1 MVIGGDW
8 CWHHWD
14 LNWISKPL
22 PKYIPRLLCIW
33 YWATNASASTF
44 ENMLILKWYKIV
56 LYGIFN
62 NAYIMI
68 LDNDS
73 CKITQKHFQSEREL
87 TISLKEISVNFN
99 RSMTD
104 DVKTMTNW
112 QESFGS
118 TRSWYFRV
126 QVNKSYG
133 RSSNIR
139 NKSM

>member
-14 LNWISKPL
+14 LNWIGKPL
-22 PKYIPRLLCIW
+22 PKYIPRLLCKYW
-33 YWATNASASTF
+33 YWATNASTF
-44 ENMLILKWYKIV
+44 TPKYVHSQSIKTELYGTLYNTYVLIL
-56 LYGIFN
+56 
-62 NAYIMI
+62 
-68 LDNDS
+68 DDES
-73 CKITQKHFQSEREL
+73 CDITQKMTQSEREL

-99 RSMTD
+99 SSMTD

-133 RSSNIR
+133 NSSNIR